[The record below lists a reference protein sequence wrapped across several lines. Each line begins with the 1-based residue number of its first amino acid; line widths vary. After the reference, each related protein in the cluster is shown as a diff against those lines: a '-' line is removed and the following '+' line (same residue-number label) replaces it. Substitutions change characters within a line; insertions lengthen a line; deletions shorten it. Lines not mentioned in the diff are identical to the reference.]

1 MSRCDSRVEGIAEAE
16 QLGVSSEQA
25 GRLRRNGP
33 AGCWQLG
40 VLTIDNL
47 LDQLELAEARGVFQ
61 CWNVNTNLRQRQK
74 KLRLGL
80 GLGIKRRA
88 WLHGEN
94 SCLSRWDQR
103 AQEQS
108 SRQESAHLARGLF
121 SRN

>member
-1 MSRCDSRVEGIAEAE
+1 M
-16 QLGVSSEQA
+16 
-25 GRLRRNGP
+25 GP

-47 LDQLELAEARGVFQ
+47 VDQLELAEASGVFQ

-88 WLHGEN
+88 WLHAEYSG
-94 SCLSRWDQR
+94 LSRWDQR

-108 SRQESAHLARGLF
+108 SRQQSAHSARGLVWR
-121 SRN
+121 S